1 MNGKVVLSFIL
12 GAAAGATGMYFGMK
26 KACETYI
33 DNEINQFKADYE
45 AAHRE
50 KAEEKSEDLKEME
63 KNLKEME
70 KNLEEDAEK
79 ALKKY
84 STATEKSISSVDTG
98 KNEADAKLERIN
110 YAKIRTPDIEKIDE
124 IDVENRVGAAIGSVI
139 IDPSDY
145 MEDDGLK
152 RVVWNYLP
160 KENKVYSEDGTEE
173 IMDGIELLGE
183 ENLDSFGEFEVDTL
197 YVKNAR
203 EGIKID
209 CIQYEDMTYDEFL
222 EEITL

>member
-1 MNGKVVLSFIL
+1 MSGKVVLSFVL
-12 GAAAGATGMYFGMK
+12 GAAAGAAGMYFGMK
-26 KACETYI
+26 QACEVYI
-33 DNEINQFKADYE
+33 DKEIEQFKADYE
-45 AAHRE
+45 ATHKE
-50 KAEEKSEDLKEME
+50 KPEEKSKDLKEMNE
-63 KNLKEME
+63 
-70 KNLEEDAEK
+70 NLEKDAEK
-79 ALKKY
+79 VLKKY
-84 STATEKSISSVDTG
+84 ASATQKSISSVDTG
-98 KNEADAKLERIN
+98 KNEADAKLERVN
-110 YAKIRTPDIEKIDE
+110 YAKIRTPDIDKIDE
-124 IDVENRVGAAIGSVI
+124 IDVEKNVDCAIGPVV

-203 EGIKID
+203 EGVKID

-222 EEITL
+222 EEVTL

>member
-1 MNGKVVLSFIL
+1 MSGKVVLSFVL
-12 GAAAGATGMYFGMK
+12 GTATGAVGMYFGMK
-26 KACETYI
+26 RACEMYI
-33 DNEINQFKADYE
+33 DKEIEQFKADYE
-45 AAHRE
+45 AAHKKKEE
-50 KAEEKSEDLKEME
+50 KKSEDVKKME
-63 KNLKEME
+63 E
-70 KNLEEDAEK
+70 NLEKDAEK
-79 ALKKY
+79 AIKKY
-84 STATEKSISSVDTG
+84 ASATEKSISSVDTG
-98 KNEADAKLERIN
+98 KNEADAKLERVN
-110 YAKIRTPDIEKIDE
+110 YAKIRTPDIDKIDE
-124 IDVENRVGAAIGSVI
+124 IDVEKNVDCAIGPVV

-203 EGIKID
+203 EGVKID

-222 EEITL
+222 EEVTLS

>member
-1 MNGKVVLSFIL
+1 MSGKAVLSFVL
-12 GAAAGATGMYFGMK
+12 GAATGAVGMYFCMK
-26 KACETYI
+26 QACEIYI
-33 DNEINQFKADYE
+33 DKEIEQFKADYE
-45 AAHRE
+45 AAHEPKPE
-50 KAEEKSEDLKEME
+50 KKSEDVKKME
-63 KNLKEME
+63 E
-70 KNLEEDAEK
+70 NLEKDAEK

-84 STATEKSISSVDTG
+84 ASATEKSISSVDTG
-98 KNEADAKLERIN
+98 KKEADAKLERVN
-110 YAKIRTPDIEKIDE
+110 YAKIRTPDIDKIDE
-124 IDVENRVGAAIGSVI
+124 IDVEKNVDCAIGPVV

-203 EGIKID
+203 EGVKID

-222 EEITL
+222 EEVTL

>member
-1 MNGKVVLSFIL
+1 MSGKVVLSFVL
-12 GAAAGATGMYFGMK
+12 GAATGAVGMYFGMK
-26 KACETYI
+26 QACEVYI
-33 DNEINQFKADYE
+33 DKEIEQFKADYE
-45 AAHRE
+45 ATHKE
-50 KAEEKSEDLKEME
+50 KPEEKSKDLKEMNE
-63 KNLKEME
+63 
-70 KNLEEDAEK
+70 NLEKDAEK

-84 STATEKSISSVDTG
+84 ASATEKSISSVDTG
-98 KNEADAKLERIN
+98 RKEADAKLERVN
-110 YAKIRTPDIEKIDE
+110 YAKIRTPDIDKIDE
-124 IDVENRVGAAIGSVI
+124 IDVEKNVDCAIGPVV

-203 EGIKID
+203 EGVKID

-222 EEITL
+222 EEVTL

>member
-12 GAAAGATGMYFGMK
+12 GAAVGAVGMYFGMK
-26 KACETYI
+26 QACETYI
-33 DNEINQFKADYE
+33 DKEIEQFKADYE
-45 AAHRE
+45 AAHE
-50 KAEEKSEDLKEME
+50 SKTEEKSEDQKEID
-63 KNLKEME
+63 
-70 KNLEEDAEK
+70 KNLEKDAEK

-84 STATEKSISSVDTG
+84 ASATEKSISSVDSG
-98 KNEADAKLERIN
+98 KNEADTKLERIN
-110 YAKIRTPDIEKIDE
+110 YAKIRTPDIDKIDE
-124 IDVENRVGAAIGSVI
+124 IDVEKRVDAAVGPVTIT
-139 IDPSDY
+139 PSEY

-160 KENKVYSEDGTEE
+160 KENAVYSENGDEE
-173 IMDGIELLGE
+173 IVDGIKMLGE

-209 CIQYEDMTYDEFL
+209 CILYEDVTYDEFL
-222 EEITL
+222 EEIMI

>member
-1 MNGKVVLSFIL
+1 MSGKVVLSFVL
-12 GAAAGATGMYFGMK
+12 GAAAGAAGMYFGMK
-26 KACETYI
+26 KACEVYI
-33 DNEINQFKADYE
+33 EKEIEQFKADYA
-45 AAHRE
+45 AAHE
-50 KAEEKSEDLKEME
+50 PKPEEKNKDLKEI
-63 KNLKEME
+63 E
-70 KNLEEDAEK
+70 KNLEKDAEK

-84 STATEKSISSVDTG
+84 ASATQKSISSVDTG
-98 KNEADAKLERIN
+98 KKEADAKLERVN
-110 YAKIRTPDIEKIDE
+110 YAKIRTPDIDKIDE
-124 IDVENRVGAAIGSVI
+124 IDVEKNVDCAIGPVV

-203 EGIKID
+203 EGVKID

-222 EEITL
+222 EEVTL

>member
-12 GAAAGATGMYFGMK
+12 GAAGGAVGMYFGMK
-26 KACETYI
+26 QACETYI
-33 DNEINQFKADYE
+33 DKEIEQFKADYE
-45 AAHRE
+45 AAHE
-50 KAEEKSEDLKEME
+50 QKPEEKSEDLKNME
-63 KNLKEME
+63 E
-70 KNLEEDAEK
+70 NLEKDAEK

-84 STATEKSISSVDTG
+84 ASATEKSISSVDSG
-98 KNEADAKLERIN
+98 KNEADTKVEKMN
-110 YAKIRTPDIEKIDE
+110 YAKIRTPDIDQIDE
-124 IDVENRVGAAIGSVI
+124 IDVEKRVDAAVGPVTIT
-139 IDPSDY
+139 PSEY

-160 KENKVYSEDGTEE
+160 KEHAVYSENCDEE
-173 IMDGIELLGE
+173 IVDGIALLGE

-209 CIQYEDMTYDEFL
+209 CILYEDVTYDEFL
-222 EEITL
+222 EEIMI

>member
-1 MNGKVVLSFIL
+1 MSGKVVLSFIL
-12 GAAAGATGMYFGMK
+12 GATGGATAMYFGMK

-33 DNEINQFKADYE
+33 DNEISQFKADYE
-45 AAHRE
+45 AAHKE
-50 KAEEKSEDLKEME
+50 KAEEKSED
-63 KNLKEME
+63 LKEME

-84 STATEKSISSVDTG
+84 ATATDKSISSVDTG
-98 KNEADAKLERIN
+98 KKEADAKLKRIN

-124 IDVENRVGAAIGSVI
+124 IDVEKRVEAAIGPVI

-222 EEITL
+222 EEVTL

>member
-12 GAAAGATGMYFGMK
+12 GAAGGAVGMYFGMK
-26 KACETYI
+26 QACEVYI
-33 DNEINQFKADYE
+33 DKEIEQFKVDYE
-45 AAHRE
+45 AAHE
-50 KAEEKSEDLKEME
+50 QKLEEKSEDLKNIDE
-63 KNLKEME
+63 
-70 KNLEEDAEK
+70 NLEKDAEK

-84 STATEKSISSVDTG
+84 ASATEKSISSVDSG
-98 KNEADAKLERIN
+98 KNEADTKVEKIN
-110 YAKIRTPDIEKIDE
+110 YAKIRTPGIDQIDE
-124 IDVENRVGAAIGSVI
+124 IDVEKRVDAAVGPVTIT
-139 IDPSDY
+139 PSDY

-160 KENKVYSEDGTEE
+160 KEHAVYSENGDEE
-173 IMDGIELLGE
+173 IVDGIALIGE

-209 CIQYEDMTYDEFL
+209 CILYEDVTYDEFL
-222 EEITL
+222 EEIMI

>member
-1 MNGKVVLSFIL
+1 MNGKVVLSFVL
-12 GAAAGATGMYFGMK
+12 GAAGGAVGMYFGMK
-26 KACETYI
+26 RACEMYI
-33 DNEINQFKADYE
+33 DKEIEQFKADYE
-45 AAHRE
+45 AAHE
-50 KAEEKSEDLKEME
+50 PKPEEKSEDLKEMD
-63 KNLKEME
+63 
-70 KNLEEDAEK
+70 KNLEKDAEK

-84 STATEKSISSVDTG
+84 ASATEKSISSVDTG
-98 KNEADAKLERIN
+98 KKEADARVEKIN
-110 YAKIRTPDIEKIDE
+110 YAKIRTPDIDKIDE
-124 IDVENRVGAAIGSVI
+124 IDVEKRVDAAVGPVV
-139 IDPSDY
+139 IDPSEY

-160 KENKVYSEDGTEE
+160 KEHAVYSENGDEE
-173 IMDGIELLGE
+173 IVDGIKILGE

-209 CIQYEDMTYDEFL
+209 CVQYEDDTYDEFL

>member
-12 GAAAGATGMYFGMK
+12 GAAGGAVGMYFGMK

-33 DNEINQFKADYE
+33 DKEIEQFKTDYE
-45 AAHRE
+45 AAHE
-50 KAEEKSEDLKEME
+50 PKSEEKSKDLKDIEE
-63 KNLKEME
+63 
-70 KNLEEDAEK
+70 NLEKDAEK

-84 STATEKSISSVDTG
+84 STATEKSISSVDSG
-98 KNEADAKLERIN
+98 KNEADTKVEKIN
-110 YAKIRTPDIEKIDE
+110 YAKIRTPDIDQIDE
-124 IDVENRVGAAIGSVI
+124 IDVEKRVDAAVGPVTIT
-139 IDPSDY
+139 PSEY

-160 KENKVYSEDGTEE
+160 KEHAVYSENGDEE
-173 IMDGIELLGE
+173 IVDGIKMLGE

-209 CIQYEDMTYDEFL
+209 CILYEDDTYDEFL
-222 EEITL
+222 EEIMV

>member
-1 MNGKVVLSFIL
+1 MSGKVVLSFVL
-12 GAAAGATGMYFGMK
+12 GAAAGAAGMYFGMK
-26 KACETYI
+26 QACEVYI
-33 DNEINQFKADYE
+33 DKEIEQFKADYE
-45 AAHRE
+45 ATHKE
-50 KAEEKSEDLKEME
+50 KPEEKSKDLKEINE
-63 KNLKEME
+63 
-70 KNLEEDAEK
+70 NLEKDAEK

-84 STATEKSISSVDTG
+84 ASATQKSISSVDTG
-98 KNEADAKLERIN
+98 KNEADAKLERVN
-110 YAKIRTPDIEKIDE
+110 YAKIRTPDIDKIDE
-124 IDVENRVGAAIGSVI
+124 IDVEKNVDCAIGPVV

-203 EGIKID
+203 EGVKID

-222 EEITL
+222 EEVTL

>member
-12 GAAAGATGMYFGMK
+12 GAAGGAVGMYFGMK
-26 KACETYI
+26 QACETYI
-33 DNEINQFKADYE
+33 DKEIEQFKADYE
-45 AAHRE
+45 AAHE
-50 KAEEKSEDLKEME
+50 QKPEEKSEDLKDIEE
-63 KNLKEME
+63 
-70 KNLEEDAEK
+70 NLEKDAEK

-84 STATEKSISSVDTG
+84 ASATEKSISSVDSG
-98 KNEADAKLERIN
+98 KNEADAKLEKIN
-110 YAKIRTPDIEKIDE
+110 YAKIRTPDIDQIDE
-124 IDVENRVGAAIGSVI
+124 IDVEKRVDAAVGPVTIT
-139 IDPSDY
+139 PSDY

-160 KENKVYSEDGTEE
+160 KEHAVYSENGDEE
-173 IMDGIELLGE
+173 IVDGIALIGE

-209 CIQYEDMTYDEFL
+209 CILYEDDTYDEFL
-222 EEITL
+222 EEIMI

>member
-1 MNGKVVLSFIL
+1 MSGKVVLSFIL
-12 GAAAGATGMYFGMK
+12 GAACGATAMYFGMK

-45 AAHRE
+45 AAHKE
-50 KAEEKSEDLKEME
+50 KAEEKSED
-63 KNLKEME
+63 LKEME

-98 KNEADAKLERIN
+98 KNEADAKLKRIN

-124 IDVENRVGAAIGSVI
+124 IDIEKKVGAAIGPVI

-160 KENKVYSEDGTEE
+160 KEHKVYSEDGTEE

-222 EEITL
+222 EEVTL

>member
-1 MNGKVVLSFIL
+1 MSGKVVLSFVL
-12 GAAAGATGMYFGMK
+12 GVAAGVAGMYFGMK
-26 KACETYI
+26 QACEVYI
-33 DNEINQFKADYE
+33 DKEIEQFKADYE
-45 AAHRE
+45 ATHKE
-50 KAEEKSEDLKEME
+50 KPEEKSKDLKEMNE
-63 KNLKEME
+63 
-70 KNLEEDAEK
+70 NLEKDAEK

-84 STATEKSISSVDTG
+84 ASATEKSISSVDTG
-98 KNEADAKLERIN
+98 KNEADAKLERVN
-110 YAKIRTPDIEKIDE
+110 YAKIRTPDIDKIDE
-124 IDVENRVGAAIGSVI
+124 IDVEKNVDCAIGPVV

-203 EGIKID
+203 EGVKID
-209 CIQYEDMTYDEFL
+209 CIQYEGMTYDEFL
-222 EEITL
+222 EEVTL

>member
-1 MNGKVVLSFIL
+1 MSGKAVLSFVL
-12 GAAAGATGMYFGMK
+12 GAAVGATGMYFGMK
-26 KACETYI
+26 QACEKYI
-33 DNEINQFKADYE
+33 DKEIEQFKADYE
-45 AAHRE
+45 AAHQ
-50 KAEEKSEDLKEME
+50 KKEEKKSKDVKEME
-63 KNLKEME
+63 E
-70 KNLEEDAEK
+70 NLEKDAEK

-84 STATEKSISSVDTG
+84 ASATEKSISSVDTG
-98 KNEADAKLERIN
+98 KKEADAKLERIN
-110 YAKIRTPDIEKIDE
+110 YAKIRTPDIDKIDE
-124 IDVENRVGAAIGSVI
+124 IDVENKVDSAIGPVV
-139 IDPSDY
+139 IDPSEY

-160 KENKVYSEDGTEE
+160 KEHAVYSENGDEE
-173 IMDGIELLGE
+173 IVDGIKMLGE

-209 CIQYEDMTYDEFL
+209 CVQYEDVTYEEFL

>member
-1 MNGKVVLSFIL
+1 MSGKVVLSFVL
-12 GAAAGATGMYFGMK
+12 GAAAGAAGMHFGMK
-26 KACETYI
+26 QACEVYI
-33 DNEINQFKADYE
+33 DKEIEQFKADYE
-45 AAHRE
+45 ATHKE
-50 KAEEKSEDLKEME
+50 KPEEKSKDLKEMNE
-63 KNLKEME
+63 
-70 KNLEEDAEK
+70 NLEKDAEK

-84 STATEKSISSVDTG
+84 ASATQKGISSVDTG
-98 KNEADAKLERIN
+98 KNEADAKLERVN
-110 YAKIRTPDIEKIDE
+110 YAKIRTPDIDKIDE
-124 IDVENRVGAAIGSVI
+124 IDVEKNVDCAIGPVV

-203 EGIKID
+203 ECVKID

-222 EEITL
+222 EEVTS

>member
-1 MNGKVVLSFIL
+1 MSGKVVLSFVL
-12 GAAAGATGMYFGMK
+12 GVAAGAAGMYFGMK
-26 KACETYI
+26 QACEVYI
-33 DNEINQFKADYE
+33 DKEIEQFKADYE
-45 AAHRE
+45 ATRKE
-50 KAEEKSEDLKEME
+50 KPEEKSKDLKEMNE
-63 KNLKEME
+63 
-70 KNLEEDAEK
+70 NLEKDAEK

-84 STATEKSISSVDTG
+84 ASATEKSISSVDTG
-98 KNEADAKLERIN
+98 KNEADAKLERVN
-110 YAKIRTPDIEKIDE
+110 YAKIRTPDIDKIDE
-124 IDVENRVGAAIGSVI
+124 IDVEKNVDCAIGPVV

-160 KENKVYSEDGTEE
+160 KENKVYSEDGIEE

-203 EGIKID
+203 EGVKID

-222 EEITL
+222 EEVTL

>member
-1 MNGKVVLSFIL
+1 MSGKVVLSFVL
-12 GAAAGATGMYFGMK
+12 GVAAGAVGMYFGMK
-26 KACETYI
+26 QACEIYI
-33 DNEINQFKADYE
+33 EKEIEQFKTDYE
-45 AAHRE
+45 AAHE
-50 KAEEKSEDLKEME
+50 PKSEEKSEDVKKME
-63 KNLKEME
+63 E
-70 KNLEEDAEK
+70 NLEKDAEK

-84 STATEKSISSVDTG
+84 ASATEKSISSVDTG
-98 KNEADAKLERIN
+98 KEEADAKLERVN
-110 YAKIRTPDIEKIDE
+110 YAKIRTPDIDKIDE
-124 IDVENRVGAAIGSVI
+124 IDVEKNVDCAIGPVV
-139 IDPSDY
+139 IDPSEY

-160 KENKVYSEDGTEE
+160 KEHAVYSENGDEE
-173 IMDGIELLGE
+173 IVDGIKMLGE

-209 CIQYEDMTYDEFL
+209 CVQYEDVTYDEFL

>member
-12 GAAAGATGMYFGMK
+12 GAAGGAVGMYFGMK
-26 KACETYI
+26 QACETYI
-33 DNEINQFKADYE
+33 DKEIEQFKADYE
-45 AAHRE
+45 AAHE
-50 KAEEKSEDLKEME
+50 SKPEEKSEDLKDID
-63 KNLKEME
+63 KNLK
-70 KNLEEDAEK
+70 KDAEK

-84 STATEKSISSVDTG
+84 ASATEKSISSVDSG
-98 KNEADAKLERIN
+98 KKEADLKVEKIN
-110 YAKIRTPDIEKIDE
+110 YAKIRTPDIDKIDE
-124 IDVENRVGAAIGSVI
+124 IDVEKRVDAAVGPVTIT
-139 IDPSDY
+139 PSEY

-160 KENKVYSEDGTEE
+160 KKHAVYSENGDEE
-173 IMDGIELLGE
+173 IVDGIALLGE

-209 CIQYEDMTYDEFL
+209 CILYEDVTYDEFL
-222 EEITL
+222 EEIMI

>member
-1 MNGKVVLSFIL
+1 MSGKVVLSFVL
-12 GAAAGATGMYFGMK
+12 GAAAGAAGMYFGMK
-26 KACETYI
+26 QACEVYI
-33 DNEINQFKADYE
+33 GKEIEQFKADYE
-45 AAHRE
+45 ATHKE
-50 KAEEKSEDLKEME
+50 KPEEKSKDLKEMNE
-63 KNLKEME
+63 
-70 KNLEEDAEK
+70 NLEKDAEK

-84 STATEKSISSVDTG
+84 ASATQKSISSVDTG
-98 KNEADAKLERIN
+98 KNEADAKLERVN
-110 YAKIRTPDIEKIDE
+110 YAKIRTPDIDKIDE
-124 IDVENRVGAAIGSVI
+124 IDVEKNVDCAIGPVV

-203 EGIKID
+203 EGVKID

-222 EEITL
+222 EEVTL

>member
-12 GAAAGATGMYFGMK
+12 GAAGGAVGMYFGMK

-33 DNEINQFKADYE
+33 DKEIEQFKADYE
-45 AAHRE
+45 AAHE
-50 KAEEKSEDLKEME
+50 SKPEEKSEDLKEMDE
-63 KNLKEME
+63 
-70 KNLEEDAEK
+70 NLEKDAEK

-84 STATEKSISSVDTG
+84 ASATEKSISSVDSG
-98 KNEADAKLERIN
+98 KNEADLKVEKIN
-110 YAKIRTPDIEKIDE
+110 YAKIRTPDIDQIDE
-124 IDVENRVGAAIGSVI
+124 IDVEKRVDAAVGPVTIT
-139 IDPSDY
+139 PSEY

-160 KENKVYSEDGTEE
+160 KEHAVYSENGDEE
-173 IMDGIELLGE
+173 IVDGIALLGE

-209 CIQYEDMTYDEFL
+209 CILYEDVTYDEFL
-222 EEITL
+222 EEIMI

>member
-12 GAAAGATGMYFGMK
+12 GAAGGAVGMYFGMK
-26 KACETYI
+26 QACETYI
-33 DNEINQFKADYE
+33 DKEIEQFKADYE
-45 AAHRE
+45 AAHE
-50 KAEEKSEDLKEME
+50 QKPEEKSKDLKNME
-63 KNLKEME
+63 E
-70 KNLEEDAEK
+70 NLEKDAEK

-84 STATEKSISSVDTG
+84 ASATEKSISSVDSG
-98 KNEADAKLERIN
+98 KKEADLKVEKIN
-110 YAKIRTPDIEKIDE
+110 YAKIRTPDIDQIDE
-124 IDVENRVGAAIGSVI
+124 IDVEKRVDAAVGPVTIT
-139 IDPSDY
+139 PSEY

-160 KENKVYSEDGTEE
+160 KEHAVYSENGDEE
-173 IMDGIELLGE
+173 IVDGIAILGE

-209 CIQYEDMTYDEFL
+209 CILYEDVTYDEFL
-222 EEITL
+222 EEIMI

>member
-12 GAAAGATGMYFGMK
+12 GAAGGVVGMYFGMK
-26 KACETYI
+26 QACEIYI
-33 DNEINQFKADYE
+33 NKEIEQFKSDYE
-45 AAHRE
+45 AAHE
-50 KAEEKSEDLKEME
+50 PKPEEKSEDLKDIE
-63 KNLKEME
+63 KKLE
-70 KNLEEDAEK
+70 KDAEK

-84 STATEKSISSVDTG
+84 ASATEKSISSVDTG
-98 KNEADAKLERIN
+98 KEEADAMVEKIN
-110 YAKIRTPDIEKIDE
+110 YAKIRTPDIDKIDE
-124 IDVENRVGAAIGSVI
+124 IDVEDKVDSAMGPVV
-139 IDPSDY
+139 IDPSEY

-160 KENKVYSEDGTEE
+160 KEHAVYSENGDEE
-173 IMDGIELLGE
+173 IVDGIKMLGE

-209 CIQYEDMTYDEFL
+209 CILYEDDTYEEFL
-222 EEITL
+222 EEIKI

>member
-12 GAAAGATGMYFGMK
+12 GAAGGAVGMYFGMK
-26 KACETYI
+26 QACEVYI
-33 DNEINQFKADYE
+33 DKEIEQFKADYE
-45 AAHRE
+45 AAHNE
-50 KAEEKSEDLKEME
+50 KDAEKGKDLKNME
-63 KNLKEME
+63 E
-70 KNLEEDAEK
+70 NLEKDAEK

-84 STATEKSISSVDTG
+84 ASATEKSISSVDSG
-98 KNEADAKLERIN
+98 KKEADSKIKKVN
-110 YAKIRTPDIEKIDE
+110 YTKISTPDIEKIDE
-124 IDVENRVGAAIGSVI
+124 IDVEKRVDSAVGPVTIT
-139 IDPSDY
+139 PSEY

-160 KENKVYSEDGTEE
+160 KENAVYSENGDEE
-173 IMDGIELLGE
+173 IVDGIALLGE

-209 CIQYEDMTYDEFL
+209 CIQYEDVTYDEFL
-222 EEITL
+222 EEIMI

>member
-1 MNGKVVLSFIL
+1 MSGKVVLSFVL
-12 GAAAGATGMYFGMK
+12 GVAAGAAGMYFGMK
-26 KACETYI
+26 QACEVYI
-33 DNEINQFKADYE
+33 DKEIEQFKADYE
-45 AAHRE
+45 AAHQ
-50 KAEEKSEDLKEME
+50 KKEEKKSKDLKEMNE
-63 KNLKEME
+63 
-70 KNLEEDAEK
+70 NLEKDAEK

-84 STATEKSISSVDTG
+84 ASATQKSISSVDTG
-98 KNEADAKLERIN
+98 KKEADAKLERVN
-110 YAKIRTPDIEKIDE
+110 YAKVRTPDIDKIEE
-124 IDVENRVGAAIGSVI
+124 IDVEKNVDCAIGPVV
-139 IDPSDY
+139 IDPSEY

-160 KENKVYSEDGTEE
+160 KEHAVYSENGDEE
-173 IMDGIELLGE
+173 IVDGIKMLGE

-209 CIQYEDMTYDEFL
+209 CIQYEDVTYDEFL

>member
-1 MNGKVVLSFIL
+1 MSGKAVLSFVL
-12 GAAAGATGMYFGMK
+12 GAAVGATGMYFGMK
-26 KACETYI
+26 QACETYI
-33 DNEINQFKADYE
+33 DKEIEQFKADYE
-45 AAHRE
+45 ATHQE
-50 KAEEKSEDLKEME
+50 KEEKKSEDVKKME
-63 KNLKEME
+63 E
-70 KNLEEDAEK
+70 NLEKDAEK

-84 STATEKSISSVDTG
+84 ASATEKSISSVDTG
-98 KNEADAKLERIN
+98 KKEADAKLERVN
-110 YAKIRTPDIEKIDE
+110 YAKIRTPDIDKIDE
-124 IDVENRVGAAIGSVI
+124 IDVENKVDSAIGPVV
-139 IDPSDY
+139 IDPSEY

-160 KENKVYSEDGTEE
+160 KEHAVYSENGDEE
-173 IMDGIELLGE
+173 IVDGIKMLGE

-209 CIQYEDMTYDEFL
+209 CVQYEDVTYEEFL

>member
-1 MNGKVVLSFIL
+1 MSGKVVLSFVL
-12 GAAAGATGMYFGMK
+12 GVAAGAVGMYFGMK
-26 KACETYI
+26 QACEIYI
-33 DNEINQFKADYE
+33 EKEIEQFKTDYE
-45 AAHRE
+45 AAHEPKSE
-50 KAEEKSEDLKEME
+50 KKSEDVKKME
-63 KNLKEME
+63 E
-70 KNLEEDAEK
+70 NLEKDAEK

-84 STATEKSISSVDTG
+84 ASATEKSISSVDTG
-98 KNEADAKLERIN
+98 KKEADAKLERVN
-110 YAKIRTPDIEKIDE
+110 YAKIRTPDIDKIDE
-124 IDVENRVGAAIGSVI
+124 IDVEKNVDCAIGPVV
-139 IDPSDY
+139 IDPSEY

-160 KENKVYSEDGTEE
+160 KEHAVYSENGDEE
-173 IMDGIELLGE
+173 IVDGIKMLGE

-209 CIQYEDMTYDEFL
+209 CILYEDDTYEEFL